1 MNQYNYQS
9 QKFYELLKRLQQEPA
24 NGILYVSS
32 QIDSNRVLSSILAW
46 KNGEI
51 VYGNSKILTAQ
62 EIAKQLLH
70 KLNPKMAPSALKF
83 VMSKTNASSSARKLL
98 SLLTR
103 VKALKWEQIEAS
115 IQTQVAS
122 LIEQISLYPG
132 KARLDDSQNIELSF
146 GPDEHGLDWSNL
158 HQELKQRQEKWD
170 TFAPEIPSPDAIPQ
184 TQSQKLV
191 TIDKD
196 SIREHIQKY
205 VDGKRS
211 LIEIANQLNKD
222 PLNIARSYYSW
233 VQSGWISFATNDP
246 SNSQKEQLEVS
257 SSKPNSSNSS
267 NSSNSLNSSKSSQ
280 NLPIILS
287 VDDSLIVQA
296 SIKRALQ
303 DDYKVLLSD
312 NAVEAL
318 KILNNNKV
326 DLLLLDVTMPDIDG
340 LEMCKTLRK
349 IPKFRQL
356 PIVMV
361 TARDTLIDK
370 MKGQIAG
377 TNHYLTKPFDNEKL
391 REVINKYI
399 GTNNQSQISA

>member
-1 MNQYNYQS
+1 MNQYSYQS
-9 QKFYELLKRLQQEPA
+9 QKFDELLKQLQKEQVS
-24 NGILYVSS
+24 GILYVSS
-32 QIDSNRVLSSILAW
+32 QIDSDNHAKHATGERILSNILVW
-46 KNGEI
+46 KNGAI
-51 VYGNSKILTAQ
+51 VYGNSKILNSQ
-62 EIAKQLLH
+62 EIAKQILS
-70 KLNPKMAPSALKF
+70 KLNPKMAVTALRF
-83 VMSKTNASSSARKLL
+83 AMTKTNASSSAREFL

-103 VKALKWEQIEAS
+103 IKALKWEQIEAF

-122 LIEQISLYPG
+122 LIEQTSLYPG
-132 KARLDDSQNIELSF
+132 TARLENNQHIDLSF
-146 GPDEHGLDWSNL
+146 GRDGHSLDWSNL
-158 HQELKQRQEKWD
+158 DQELKQRQQKWNA
-170 TFAPEIPSPDAIPQ
+170 FAPEIPALSAIPKAL
-184 TQSQKLV
+184 SQNLA

-205 VDGKRS
+205 VDGKSS
-211 LIEIANQLNKD
+211 LIEIANKLNKD

-233 VQSGWISFATNDP
+233 VGSGWISFATNSP
-246 SNSQKEQLEVS
+246 SDSQKEQLEVS
-257 SSKPNSSNSS
+257 SPKLS
-267 NSSNSLNSSKSSQ
+267 SSNSLASSQ
-280 NLPIILS
+280 DLPIILS

-296 SIKRALQ
+296 SIKRALK

-349 IPKFRQL
+349 IPKFRSL

-391 REVINKYI
+391 RGVINKYI
-399 GTNNQSQISA
+399 GTKNNSQKSA